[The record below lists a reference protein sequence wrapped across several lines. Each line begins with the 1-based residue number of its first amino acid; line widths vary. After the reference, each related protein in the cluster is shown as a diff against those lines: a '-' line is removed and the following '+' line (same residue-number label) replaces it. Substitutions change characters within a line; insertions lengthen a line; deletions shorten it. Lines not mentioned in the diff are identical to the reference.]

1 MTYNS
6 LVQTVPTTP
15 PVPSFKHLLYRPLI
29 AGTVLASLAVVAVI
43 AAFIVLSGRNLHR
56 IHRIEVTVGQVNQLQ
71 AIDHQLQAMLL
82 DGPDPNALTAIRL
95 RLRQLEREWPDLIP
109 PIVTALED
117 PRRSALESALRR
129 LQTLLAREN
138 QEEMRLL
145 AQMVRDT
152 EVEREAAFAGLV
164 ILSALLMLGTLL
176 TWRWLFRPLQ
186 RMNTLLLQLADSRF
200 EPIDID
206 DSGPPWR
213 PVLDNY
219 NRMVGRLAE
228 LERARRQHTERL
240 ESQVRRAA
248 TTLLAQNRDLAR
260 AERLAAVGEVAAGL
274 AHELRNPLAGIRL
287 ALHNLR
293 SETDDDEIRERLDLV
308 IAELERI
315 SQHLNQLLD
324 QARHR
329 PEPPHTFELAPVIDE
344 TLALLGYQL
353 SDAVELS
360 GHIPAGL
367 RVQLPET
374 GLRQVLINLVLN
386 AAQALGGRGH
396 IRIEARRDAD
406 RLILTVSDDGP
417 GFPETIL
424 KAGVRPFASSRDG
437 GTGLGLLMVKRF
449 VNGLDGRLILTN
461 REGGGACVILEIPCV
476 PPS

>member
-1 MTYNS
+1 VS
-6 LVQTVPTTP
+6 
-15 PVPSFKHLLYRPLI
+15 SIKHLLYRPLI

-43 AAFIVLSGRNLHR
+43 AAFIVLSDRNLER
-56 IHRIEVTVGQVNQLQ
+56 MRQIEATVGQVNQLQ

-95 RLRQLEREWPDLIP
+95 RLRRLEREWPDLIP
-109 PIVTALED
+109 AIVAALDD
-117 PRRSALESALRR
+117 PGRSGLESAIRR

-138 QEEMRLL
+138 LQEMRLL
-145 AQMVRDT
+145 VQVVRDT
-152 EVEREAAFAGLV
+152 EVERQAAFAGLV
-164 ILSALLMLGTLL
+164 VLSALLMLGALL
-176 TWRWLFRPLQ
+176 TWRWLFLPLQ
-186 RMNTLLLQLADSRF
+186 RMNTLLLQLADGRF
-200 EPIDID
+200 EPIDAD

-293 SETDDDEIRERLDLV
+293 NETGDDEIRKRLDLV

-329 PEPPHTFELAPVIDE
+329 PEPLRTFELAPVIDE
-344 TLALLGYQL
+344 TLALLRYQL
-353 SDAVELS
+353 PDAVELS
-360 GHIPAGL
+360 CHIPPGL

-386 AAQALGGRGH
+386 AAQALGDRGR

-417 GFPETIL
+417 GFPEAIL
-424 KAGVRPFASSRDG
+424 RAGVRPFASSRDG

-449 VNGLDGRLILTN
+449 VAGLDGRLTLAN
-461 REGGGACVILEIPCV
+461 REDGGARVTLEIPCV